1 MTSGLAFRPSKSN
14 SIYGLGSQFSGSY
27 PARSSPPSFSFH
39 VPRSPRARRS
49 LLVLTTHQSTSFLL
63 WLMSAFRA
71 ANVSTRLKGRQ
82 FHRYGGGHSEEK
94 LPFGHTTPLVRSSD
108 ETLPH
113 AEFGKFRSNINA
125 NRYPPG
131 APNRRESVDRRRTR
145 WLSRVNPMAGWW
157 SLSAYPRSYR
167 PVSPSEKLPAFSPHS
182 VSESTGRNRRLCDFP
197 RMMIQRQ
204 EKSSRVSS
212 CAMSNN

>member
-94 LPFGHTTPLVRSSD
+94 LPFGHTTPLVRSAD

-125 NRYPPG
+125 NRYPPAHPTGERVLKGG
-131 APNRRESVDRRRTR
+131 ARGGCRGSIPWPGGGRSQRTR
-145 WLSRVNPMAGWW
+145 DPI
-157 SLSAYPRSYR
+157 
-167 PVSPSEKLPAFSPHS
+167 
-182 VSESTGRNRRLCDFP
+182 GR
-197 RMMIQRQ
+197 
-204 EKSSRVSS
+204 
-212 CAMSNN
+212 